1 MTNMTAQPGDEKSP
15 PLFLNRIVCEWLSTN
30 EAASYL
36 GISPNALRILV
47 CRGKVRSYKL
57 GCRLKFRVKDLRNL
71 LSLKGDVR

>member
-1 MTNMTAQPGDEKSP
+1 MANLDVIGVDET
-15 PLFLNRIVCEWLSTN
+15 PLLIENRIVCEWLSTN
-30 EAASYL
+30 NAASYL

-57 GCRLKFRVKDLRNL
+57 GSRLKFRLGDLRNL